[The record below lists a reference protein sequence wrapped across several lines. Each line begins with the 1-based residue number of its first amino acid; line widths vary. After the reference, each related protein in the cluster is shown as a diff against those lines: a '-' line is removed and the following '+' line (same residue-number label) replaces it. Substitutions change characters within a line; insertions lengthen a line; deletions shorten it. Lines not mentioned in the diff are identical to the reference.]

1 MGEGKGG
8 MIWENSIKTCLL
20 SSVKQI
26 TSPGWIHETS
36 ALGLV
41 HWDDPEGWDGEGGWE
56 EGSGWGTHVNPWLIH
71 VNVWQKL
78 LQYCKVIS
86 LQVIKIKK
94 KKKKRKYM
102 SALAGKRER
111 VLFLGLEKQMPS
123 MCKWL
128 WCDKYG
134 GRTLTAGSPM
144 AEEKGWGNPPFIINL
159 LSLKRDGKY
168 LKYQEAWSLT
178 RSSPSGNTHLICPKF
193 QNITSPGPLRS
204 HLTCQAVRLQGQG
217 GRRVGEVIRV
227 GLCTRK
233 GSAGKSGLW
242 NVLSFDLWGLHHPV
256 IHARQNGS
264 LKGYC
269 QVKDSLCFGILL

>member
-1 MGEGKGG
+1 
-8 MIWENSIKTCLL
+8 
-20 SSVKQI
+20 
-26 TSPGWIHETS
+26 
-36 ALGLV
+36 
-41 HWDDPEGWDGEGGWE
+41 
-56 EGSGWGTHVNPWLIH
+56 
-71 VNVWQKL
+71 
-78 LQYCKVIS
+78 
-86 LQVIKIKK
+86 
-94 KKKKRKYM
+94 M

-134 GRTLTAGSPM
+134 GRTLTAGSSM

-233 GSAGKSGLW
+233 GSAASLGFGMSCLLTSEDSTT
-242 NVLSFDLWGLHHPV
+242 LSFMLDRM
-256 IHARQNGS
+256 AA
-264 LKGYC
+264 LKDI
-269 QVKDSLCFGILL
+269 VKWRTLFVLVFFCRENNLTL